1 MKSAILKFASAVAVL
16 ILAGGA
22 LAFGQASFKI
32 PFGFIAGGKK
42 LPAGDYMVIIKGSD
56 QISLKK
62 GPDGT
67 EVLVAFTER
76 LEVPATPPAE
86 PQLLFDMV
94 GNFEPSYTEY
104 VTDYVLAEFWMP
116 GEKGYLI
123 RAMKGAHQH
132 KTVTGQK
139 AGK

>member
-1 MKSAILKFASAVAVL
+1 MNRVIMKIASAVVVFT
-16 ILAGGA
+16 LAGGA
-22 LAFGQASFKI
+22 LAFGQSSFKI

-42 LPAGDYMVIIKGSD
+42 LPAGDYIFVLKGSD

-67 EVLVAFTER
+67 EILVTFTGR
-76 LEVPATPPAE
+76 LEVPATPPVE
-86 PQLLFDMV
+86 PQLIFDMV
-94 GNFEPSYTEY
+94 GNFEPSYSEY
-104 VTDYVLAEFWMP
+104 ITDHVLAELWLP
-116 GEKGYLI
+116 GEKGYLV